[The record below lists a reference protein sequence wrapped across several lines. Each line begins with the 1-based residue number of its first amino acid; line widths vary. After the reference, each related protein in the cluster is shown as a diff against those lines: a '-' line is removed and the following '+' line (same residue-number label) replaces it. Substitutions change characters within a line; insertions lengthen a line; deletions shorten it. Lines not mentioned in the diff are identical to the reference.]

1 MDKSSFYHSRAN
13 GRQSHSYIIFLLLTV
28 YVSSYCSLFGIFS
41 IKQSFAWTC
50 LRRNAF
56 RTFCSHAQLPSPPQK
71 KNKRGSAAAPI
82 NTRRWRGGN
91 CLFRNIQK
99 QIIAE
104 CKSQGRLH
112 PFAASRHL
120 AAKLVAFRT
129 TRKQRECSKIIR

>member
-28 YVSSYCSLFGIFS
+28 YISSYCSLFGIFS

-82 NTRRWRGGN
+82 NTRRWQGGELLVQEYTETDH
-91 CLFRNIQK
+91 CRM
-99 QIIAE
+99 QIPGTAPSLRSITAPR
-104 CKSQGRLH
+104 CKISSLQNDSQTKGML
-112 PFAASRHL
+112 
-120 AAKLVAFRT
+120 
-129 TRKQRECSKIIR
+129 